1 MCFDKHSDRQVLSP
15 SVFDTRTLSNECRG
29 VCLCL
34 AILFIVAFTYM
45 LVPSIIDVQPA
56 AVTL

>member
-29 VCLCL
+29 GL
-34 AILFIVAFTYM
+34 
-45 LVPSIIDVQPA
+45 LVSCD
-56 AVTL
+56 TLHCGIHLYASP